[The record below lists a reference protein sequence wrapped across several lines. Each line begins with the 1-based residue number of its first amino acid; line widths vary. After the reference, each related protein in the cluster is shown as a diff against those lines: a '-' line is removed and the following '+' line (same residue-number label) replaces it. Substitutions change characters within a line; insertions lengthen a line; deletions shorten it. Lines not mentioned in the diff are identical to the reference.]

1 MAIFVD
7 DSTKVVVQG
16 ITGRDGGFHSS
27 EMLAYGTKVLAGVTP
42 GRGGQKFQDTVP
54 VYDTVKEAVDEH
66 GVNTSVIFVPPFGA
80 AGAIYEAA
88 DAGCKLIV
96 CITEGVPTVD
106 MVKVMP
112 YLEERGVRLIGPNCP
127 GLLAPGIAK
136 LGILPT
142 SIVKEGP
149 VGLVSRSGT
158 LTYEVVYQLTAA
170 GLGQTTCLGIGG
182 DPVIGTTFMDAII
195 AFNEDPQTEA
205 FVMIGEIGGDAEEQA
220 AAYIKENVN
229 KPVVSFI
236 AGQTA
241 PPGKRMGHAGAI
253 VSGGT
258 GTAAE
263 KKVALEAARQALR
276 RSPGDTTLHAL
287 AATAA
292 WRQFRQSAAPSAYA
306 AVWEDVAFVWVDQK
320 WDIRGITDESYC
332 VMVPDCPPPPNR
344 HSNLMWVPEV
354 GYSVAQERR
363 LLDHGISAAEA
374 ARLAGG
380 LNSQQTMVVMR
391 RDPKV
396 LELIVAKDRT
406 MYPARQEVNDQVEVR
421 MLQGSGAMAFYQP
434 AGIKIV
440 TNVGPVP

>member
-7 DSTKVVVQG
+7 DATKVVVQG
-16 ITGRDGGFHSS
+16 ITGRDGGFHSR
-27 EMLAYGTKVLAGVTP
+27 EMLEYGTKIVAGVTP
-42 GRGGQKFQDTVP
+42 GRGGQKFEDKVP
-54 VYDTVKEAVDEH
+54 VYDTVKEAVAEH

-112 YLEERGVRLIGPNCP
+112 YLQERGVRLIGPNCP

-136 LGILPT
+136 LGILPA

-195 AFNEDPQTEA
+195 AFNEDPKTEA

-220 AAYIKENVN
+220 AEYIKAHVK

-236 AGQTA
+236 AGRTA

-263 KKVALEAARQALR
+263 KTKALEAAGI
-276 RSPGDTTLHAL
+276 P
-287 AATAA
+287 
-292 WRQFRQSAAPSAYA
+292 
-306 AVWEDVAFVWVDQK
+306 VAERPL
-320 WDIRGITDESYC
+320 DI
-332 VMVPDCPPPPNR
+332 VPK
-344 HSNLMWVPEV
+344 L
-354 GYSVAQERR
+354 QEIWQR
-363 LLDHGISAAEA
+363 
-374 ARLAGG
+374 
-380 LNSQQTMVVMR
+380 
-391 RDPKV
+391 
-396 LELIVAKDRT
+396 
-406 MYPARQEVNDQVEVR
+406 
-421 MLQGSGAMAFYQP
+421 
-434 AGIKIV
+434 
-440 TNVGPVP
+440 